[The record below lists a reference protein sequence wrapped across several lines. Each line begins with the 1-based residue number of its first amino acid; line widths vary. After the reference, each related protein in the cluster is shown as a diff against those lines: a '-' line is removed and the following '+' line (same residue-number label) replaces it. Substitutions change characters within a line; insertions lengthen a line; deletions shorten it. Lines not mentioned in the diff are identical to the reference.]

1 MKFGS
6 CAVAV
11 LCAALAA
18 SPLGVAQALAGQD
31 RGARELRFDFP
42 GLQVGIAEYAEGP
55 TGCTVFLFPDR
66 AMVTADV
73 RGGSPGTT
81 GTDAVRLGYE
91 AAFVDAIVF
100 AGGSAYGLAAA
111 DGVRSELLASGRR
124 GVRWGNIASVLGAII
139 YDFGVRA
146 NTIHPDRE
154 LGQAALRAA
163 VPGVFPLGARGA
175 GRSATVGKLYGR
187 AYMEHAGQ
195 GGAFVQVGPTRIA
208 VFTVVNSVGV
218 LVDRAGRAVRG
229 NRDPRSGVRSLYSQ
243 DLASGAAAGKRK
255 AVLPPLPEPRP
266 DGVTGNTT
274 ITLLLVNQKL
284 GYADLQRLAV
294 QTHTAMARA
303 IQPFQT
309 RNDGDV
315 LFAAS
320 TGEVENPELHFDD
333 LAVVAGELAWD
344 AVLASYDP
352 R

>member
-1 MKFGS
+1 MQLGT
-6 CAVAV
+6 CVRAL

-18 SPLGVAQALAGQD
+18 SPPALAQAQAAAD
-31 RGARELRFDFP
+31 PGARTLRFEFP
-42 GLQVGIAEYAEGP
+42 GLQVGIAEYPEGP

-111 DGVRSELLASGRR
+111 DGVRSELLSSGRR

-154 LGQAALRAA
+154 LGRAALRAA

-229 NRDPRSGVRSLYSQ
+229 NRDPRSGLRSLYSQ

-255 AVLPPLPEPRP
+255 AVLPPLAEPRP
-266 DGVTGNTT
+266 GGVTGNTT

-294 QTHTAMARA
+294 QTHTSMARA

-320 TGEVENPELHFDD
+320 TGEIENPELHFDD

>member
-1 MKFGS
+1 MRAPS
-6 CAVAV
+6 CARVL

-18 SPLGVAQALAGQD
+18 CPPAIARTLPDEDPA
-31 RGARELRFDFP
+31 ARELRFEFP

-55 TGCTVFLFPDR
+55 TGCTVFLFPNR

-91 AAFVDAIVF
+91 TALVDAIVF

-154 LGQAALRAA
+154 LGRAALRAA
-163 VPGVFPLGARGA
+163 VPGTFPLGPRGA

-187 AYMEHAGQ
+187 AYMEHSGQ

-208 VFTVVNSVGV
+208 VFTVVNSIGV

-229 NRDPRSGVRSLYSQ
+229 NRDPRSGVRNLYSH
-243 DLASGAAAGKRK
+243 DLQSGAAARKRK
-255 AVLPPLPEPRP
+255 AMLPSLPEPSP
-266 DGVTGNTT
+266 GGVTGNTT
-274 ITLLLVNQKL
+274 ITLLLVNQKMS
-284 GYADLQRLAV
+284 YADLQRLAV
-294 QTHTAMARA
+294 QTHTSMARA

-320 TGEVENPELHFDD
+320 TVEVENPDLHFDD
-333 LAVVAGELAWD
+333 LAVLAGELAWD
-344 AVLASYDP
+344 AVLASYEP

>member
-6 CAVAV
+6 CAVAM

-18 SPLGVAQALAGQD
+18 SPLGVAQARAGQD
-31 RGARELRFDFP
+31 RGARELRFEFP

-195 GGAFVQVGPTRIA
+195 GGA
-208 VFTVVNSVGV
+208 
-218 LVDRAGRAVRG
+218 
-229 NRDPRSGVRSLYSQ
+229 
-243 DLASGAAAGKRK
+243 
-255 AVLPPLPEPRP
+255 
-266 DGVTGNTT
+266 
-274 ITLLLVNQKL
+274 
-284 GYADLQRLAV
+284 
-294 QTHTAMARA
+294 
-303 IQPFQT
+303 
-309 RNDGDV
+309 
-315 LFAAS
+315 
-320 TGEVENPELHFDD
+320 
-333 LAVVAGELAWD
+333 
-344 AVLASYDP
+344 
-352 R
+352 